1 MHRDIIELPFIAELA
16 SDFFTTAFTS
26 KKQVYLI
33 IRSCESIMI
42 WLSYLFE
49 QWKWN
54 KYIEIR
60 LYIYKC
66 PLGVVASCTCS

>member
-1 MHRDIIELPFIAELA
+1 MHRDITELPFMAKLA
-16 SDFFTTAFTS
+16 SDFSTTAFTS

-49 QWKWN
+49 QRKWN
-54 KYIEIR
+54 ILK
-60 LYIYKC
+60 
-66 PLGVVASCTCS
+66 